1 MPGRRGGGKDWFFTV
16 YRNEYGF
23 PADNGPV
30 PGAAG
35 AAAVIIS
42 RYLIREILLALL
54 AVSGVLYV
62 IYVSNRLIRF
72 FGDAES
78 GGLPGWVIPQLLG
91 LKSLSNLPMLLPL
104 AFFIAVLI
112 ALGRLYRDNE
122 VLVLAACGVG
132 IGRLRRTILWLA
144 FAFAGVVAAV
154 SLYAGPLAEE
164 LSYRIQ
170 DRVKAQADVYSIAAG
185 RFRELRGG
193 KMVFYVEAMGD
204 DGKELQNVFVQARR
218 NGILNVMTA
227 ARGHQ
232 EVAADS
238 GDRYLV
244 LEDGY
249 RYEGQPGD
257 SQFKII
263 HFARHGILLEQQ
275 QVTPSARKVIASST
289 PRLIGNPGLY
299 EQAELQW
306 RIAMPLATLL
316 LAALAVPLSRTNP
329 RQGRFGKL
337 FVAVLIYALYMNF
350 LAVGRSWVEHGVSPP
365 VLGLWWVHLLLA
377 ALALVLTVRQA
388 GWAWLRLR
396 LSGRGMSA

>member
-1 MPGRRGGGKDWFFTV
+1 M
-16 YRNEYGF
+16 
-23 PADNGPV
+23 
-30 PGAAG
+30 
-35 AAAVIIS
+35 IIS

-72 FGDAES
+72 FSDVES
-78 GGLPGWVIPQLLG
+78 GGLPSWVIPKLLL

-154 SLYAGPLAEE
+154 SLYAGPWAEE
-164 LSYRIQ
+164 QGYQIQ

-185 RFRELRGG
+185 HFREVRDG
-193 KMVFYVEAMGD
+193 KMVFYVQRMH
-204 DGKELQNVFVQARR
+204 DGQLENVFVQARR
-218 NGILNVMTA
+218 NGVLNVLTA

-232 EVAADS
+232 EVDPRT

-244 LEDGY
+244 LEEGY

-257 SQFKII
+257 PQFKII
-263 HFARHGILLEQQ
+263 HYARHGILLQEQ
-275 QVTPSARKVIASST
+275 QVTPSVRAVIASST
-289 PRLIGNPGLY
+289 PALIGNRGRY

-316 LAALAVPLSRTNP
+316 LAALAVPLSRTHP
-329 RQGRFGKL
+329 RQGRFGML

-350 LAVGRSWVEHGVSPP
+350 LAVGRSWMEHGVTLP

-377 ALALVLTVRQA
+377 MLVIALNIGSS
-388 GWAWLRLR
+388 GWRRMKLHPTP
-396 LSGRGMSA
+396 RGTAT

>member
-1 MPGRRGGGKDWFFTV
+1 M
-16 YRNEYGF
+16 
-23 PADNGPV
+23 
-30 PGAAG
+30 
-35 AAAVIIS
+35 IIS
-42 RYLIREILLALL
+42 RYLIREILLALF

-72 FGDAES
+72 FSDAES
-78 GGLPGWVIPQLLG
+78 GGLPGWVIPQLLA

-144 FAFAGVVAAV
+144 FAFAGVVAAI
-154 SLYAGPLAEE
+154 SLYAGPWAEE
-164 LSYRIQ
+164 KSYQIQ
-170 DRVKAQADVYSIAAG
+170 DRVKAQADVYTIAAG

-193 KMVFYVEAMGD
+193 KMVFYVESMSD
-204 DGKELQNVFVQARR
+204 SGKALENVFVQARR
-218 NGILNVMTA
+218 NGVLNVMTA

-232 EVAADS
+232 EIDPDS

-249 RYEGQPGD
+249 RYEGQPGQ

-263 HFARHGILLEQQ
+263 HFGRHGILLEEQ
-275 QVTPSARKVIASST
+275 QVAPSARKVIASST
-289 PRLIGNPGLY
+289 PALIGNSGRY

-316 LAALAVPLSRTNP
+316 LAALAVPLSRSGP
-329 RQGRFGKL
+329 RQGRFGML
-337 FVAVLIYALYMNF
+337 FIAVLIYALYMNF
-350 LAVGRSWVEHGVSPP
+350 LAVGRSWLEHGLASPA
-365 VLGLWWVHLLLA
+365 LGLWWVHLLLA
-377 ALALVLTVRQA
+377 VLVLALSARQS
-388 GWAWLRLR
+388 GWRWLRLR
-396 LSGRGMSA
+396 LTGRGMPA